1 MELKGTYQTRIGFQS
16 SGRFFI
22 EQYSE
27 SHNDMDIIFLSPDQ
41 FRQIYHWFSEN
52 ECEIEEAWKGG
63 VE

>member
-1 MELKGTYQTRIGFQS
+1 
-16 SGRFFI
+16 
-22 EQYSE
+22 
-27 SHNDMDIIFLSPDQ
+27 MDIIFLSPDQ